1 MSVELKEI
9 IQHTLKI
16 RESELINIEQSFNNH
31 CFGTLNE
38 CASVFIATG
47 FKDLS
52 VAKPALIDKAGLSD
66 LVEFISELKE

>member
-1 MSVELKEI
+1 MSIALKEV

-31 CFGTLNE
+31 CFSTLNDF
-38 CASVFIATG
+38 ASVFISTG
-47 FKDLS
+47 FKDLG

-66 LVEFISELKE
+66 LVEFISELRV